1 MERVIG
7 EAFRSGD
14 AELLK
19 SGKSLR
25 GLDKISKIRLL
36 KIRVINRRLW
46 RARQQC
52 VRNTI
57 SEQFASVPRFAI
69 AIRNAA
75 LKFACKQQ
83 SAQNSFLRAIAAHLL

>member
-1 MERVIG
+1 MERVISK
-7 EAFRSGD
+7 AFRNRN
-14 AELLK
+14 AELCEIGERPGSVENVLK
-19 SGKSLR
+19 I
-25 GLDKISKIRLL
+25 GLCKIRRISSLE
-36 KIRVINRRLW
+36 K
-46 RARQQC
+46 QQR

-57 SEQFASVPRFAI
+57 SEQFASVRRFAI